1 MAQLKSMFIYQPTV
15 DSDDRTVWY
24 GGESTQ
30 IHYEQR
36 CNHGLWWDR
45 DVRTLGGGIPLSV
58 SELQAELIDYYNFC
72 Q

>member
-1 MAQLKSMFIYQPTV
+1 MFIYQPTV

-24 GGESTQ
+24 GGESTHL
-30 IHYEQR
+30 HYQR
-36 CNHGLWWDR
+36 LNCYGDWCDIS
-45 DVRTLGGGIPLSV
+45 VRTLGGGIPAGV